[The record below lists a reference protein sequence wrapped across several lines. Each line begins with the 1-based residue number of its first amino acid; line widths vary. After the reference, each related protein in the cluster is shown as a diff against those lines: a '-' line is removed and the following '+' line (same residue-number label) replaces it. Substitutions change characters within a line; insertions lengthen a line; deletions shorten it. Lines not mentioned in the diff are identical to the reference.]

1 MSCEVMTEIIDLLL
15 TLSQDVKDLKARI
28 ELLRQSRAEVLKDTW
43 IDNQDV
49 LQTLHISKRTLQ
61 TLRTNGTLPYSK
73 VKGKFYYRV
82 ADIEQLLQDNYYNH
96 NFKQDGNK

>member
-1 MSCEVMTEIIDLLL
+1 MTEIIDLLL
-15 TLSQDVKDLKARI
+15 ALSQEIKDLKTRI

-61 TLRTNGTLPYSK
+61 TFRTNGILPYSK
-73 VKGKFYYRV
+73 IKGKFYYKV

-96 NFKQDGNK
+96 NFKYNGDK

>member
-1 MSCEVMTEIIDLLL
+1 MTEIIDLLL

-61 TLRTNGTLPYSK
+61 TLRTNGTLPYTK
-73 VKGKFYYRV
+73 VKGKFYYKV

-96 NFKQDGNK
+96 NFK

>member
-1 MSCEVMTEIIDLLL
+1 MTEIIDLILA
-15 TLSQDVKDLKARI
+15 LSQDIKDLKARV

>member
-1 MSCEVMTEIIDLLL
+1 MTEIIDLLL
-15 TLSQDVKDLKARI
+15 TLSQDVKHLKARI

>member
-1 MSCEVMTEIIDLLL
+1 MTEIIDLLL
-15 TLSQDVKDLKARI
+15 ALSQEIKDLKARI

-61 TLRTNGTLPYSK
+61 TFRDNGTLPYSK
-73 VKGKFYYRV
+73 VKGKFYYKV
-82 ADIEQLLQDNYYNH
+82 SDVEQLLQDNYYNH
-96 NFKQDGNK
+96 NFKQDGSK

>member
-1 MSCEVMTEIIDLLL
+1 MTEIIDLLL

>member
-1 MSCEVMTEIIDLLL
+1 MTEIIDLLL
-15 TLSQDVKDLKARI
+15 ALSQDIKDLKARI

>member
-1 MSCEVMTEIIDLLL
+1 MTEIIDLILA
-15 TLSQDVKDLKARI
+15 LSQDIKDLKARI

-61 TLRTNGTLPYSK
+61 TFRTNGILPYSK
-73 VKGKFYYRV
+73 IKGKFYYKI

-96 NFKQDGNK
+96 NFKYNGGK

>member
-1 MSCEVMTEIIDLLL
+1 MTEIIDLLL
-15 TLSQDVKDLKARI
+15 TLSQDVKHLKARI

-61 TLRTNGTLPYSK
+61 TFRTNGILPYSK
-73 VKGKFYYRV
+73 IKGKFYYKV

-96 NFKQDGNK
+96 NFKYNGGK